1 MWPKLLMELLPHFSR
16 LMPVADKYLTNRDAS
31 DKAQQAAL
39 AALEAGVRGQ
49 VRHVVEEQAGIRSQL
64 QEQSVQVAQIAVE
77 VTRVRMGMES
87 AEERLAKLEKSAA
100 LTQRLLWVAV
110 GLLAMALTILIVR
123 KH

>member
-49 VRHVVEEQAGIRSQL
+49 LRHVVEEQAGIRSQL
-64 QEQSVQVAQIAVE
+64 QEQSVQVAQIGVE
-77 VTRVRMGMES
+77 VTKVRMG
-87 AEERLAKLEKSAA
+87 
-100 LTQRLLWVAV
+100 V
-110 GLLAMALTILIVR
+110 
-123 KH
+123 